1 MTVSHFIPDEILI
14 HSDFWDEGNETLPS
28 HSEIL
33 VGKVQAI
40 LRDSLGD
47 QYCVFEMADMAGLF
61 IIHLGSNF
69 FKGFT
74 TYQGDPT

>member
-1 MTVSHFIPDEILI
+1 MNVSHFIPDEILI
-14 HSDFWDEGNETLPS
+14 HSDFWPGTDPGEL
-28 HSEIL
+28 L
-33 VGKVQAI
+33 VGKVVAI

-47 QYCVFEMADMAGLF
+47 QYVAFEMADQAGLQ

-74 TYQGDPT
+74 TGV